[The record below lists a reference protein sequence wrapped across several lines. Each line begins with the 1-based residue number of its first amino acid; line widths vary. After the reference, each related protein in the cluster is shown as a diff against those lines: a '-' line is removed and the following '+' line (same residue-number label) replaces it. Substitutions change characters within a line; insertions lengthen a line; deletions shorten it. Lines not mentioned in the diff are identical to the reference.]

1 MDCDENHVIL
11 DGQSVLDIH
20 SIVRK
25 SDPFIVDM
33 SVDQMYFAME
43 DLMGIAE
50 LKPLKGKGGNFICTI
65 VDKKKWM
72 LAKLK
77 FEL

>member
-11 DGQSVLDIH
+11 DIQSVLDIH
-20 SIVRK
+20 NIIRK

-33 SVDQMYFAME
+33 SVEQMYFAME

-50 LKPLKGKGGNFICTI
+50 VKPLKGKGGKLIFTI
-65 VDKKKWM
+65 VDRKKWM